1 MNDLVEISEYRTLSP
16 TYDKTEES
24 QIDANL
30 KNLKLTDKDQELK
43 NYLKQRNILK
53 ITELKQGIQIS
64 STSYIGIAQF
74 SEFSVMVMPKLLMN
88 PNNLPKLIEYAYELD
103 DVIIP
108 QSEIKF
114 ESTKN
119 LLVEII
125 LASFIKKCQQLLRQ
139 GLVKSYVTH
148 QDNIPYLRGKLLLQ
162 QQFLN
167 AMHKKLQFACE
178 YDELEYNNLENQIVL
193 FTLEKSYLITNNVSI
208 KKEIRKLIHQFSGFV
223 DKVSIQLSDF
233 NKISYTR
240 LNQHYEKTHQL
251 CSLILRSIGI
261 GDFYKPKTP
270 FVNSFFIDMNKVF
283 ESFVAR
289 LFREFY
295 PLSSK
300 QQKGEKAWEFEDGK
314 TAQIRTDILT
324 YRGNKVDSIID
335 TKYKKYV
342 SEADRFQIGFYIHE
356 YGKKAGF
363 AILPKHAESKDHQI
377 KSIKQ
382 GITINVNH
390 IDIDKTIT
398 LLKNNDYLELKKLIV
413 KLLIPYYWL
422 FINSSS

>member
-1 MNDLVEISEYRTLSP
+1 MSESVKISEYGTLSP

-24 QIDANL
+24 QIDVNL
-30 KNLKLTDKDQELK
+30 KNLKLTDKDQELR

-125 LASFIKKCQQLLRQ
+125 FASFIKKCQQLLRQ

-162 QQFLN
+162 QQLLN

-223 DKVSIQLSDF
+223 DKVPIQLSDF

-251 CSLILRSIGI
+251 CSLILTSTGI
-261 GDFYKPKTP
+261 GDFYKQKTP

-283 ESFVAR
+283 ESFVSR
-289 LFREFY
+289 LFREYY
-295 PLSSK
+295 PLPSK
-300 QQKGEKAWEFEDGK
+300 AQKGKKAWETDDGK
-314 TAQIRTDILT
+314 TSQIRTDILI
-324 YRGNKVDSIID
+324 YRDNQVESIID
-335 TKYKKYV
+335 TKYKKDI

-356 YGKKAGF
+356 YGKREGF
-363 AILPKHAESKDHQI
+363 AILPKHEDSRDYSLRSAT
-377 KSIKQ
+377 Q
-382 GITINVNH
+382 GITINVKH
-390 IDIDKTIT
+390 VDIDELIELVYNKTEIS
-398 LLKNNDYLELKKLIV
+398 KLREQV
-413 KLLIPYYWL
+413 QNLIPIIPKY
-422 FINSSS
+422 

>member
-1 MNDLVEISEYRTLSP
+1 MNNLVEISEYGTLSP

-24 QIDANL
+24 QIDINL
-30 KNLKLTDKDQELK
+30 KNLKLTDKDQDLK
-43 NYLKQRNILK
+43 NYLKQHNILK
-53 ITELKQGIQIS
+53 ITELKQGVQIS

-88 PNNLPKLIEYAYELD
+88 LNNLPKLIEYAYELD

-119 LLVEII
+119 LLVELI

-148 QDNIPYLRGKLLLQ
+148 QDNISYLRGKLLLQ

-208 KKEIRKLIHQFSGFV
+208 KKEIRKLIHQFSGFT

-251 CSLILRSIGI
+251 CNLILTSTGI
-261 GDFYKPKTP
+261 GDFYKQKTP

-300 QQKGEKAWEFEDGK
+300 QQKGEKAWEFEDGR

-335 TKYKKYV
+335 TKYKKDI

-363 AILPKHAESKDHQI
+363 AILPKYTESKDHQI

-398 LLKNNDYLELKKLIV
+398 LLKNNNHLELKKLVV

-422 FINSSS
+422 FYQ